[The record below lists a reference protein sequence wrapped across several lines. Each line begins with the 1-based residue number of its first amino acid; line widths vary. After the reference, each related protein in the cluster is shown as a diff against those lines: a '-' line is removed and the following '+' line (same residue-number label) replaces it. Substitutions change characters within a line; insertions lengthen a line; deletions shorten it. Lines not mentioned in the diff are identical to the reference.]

1 MHNYLSKLLYIV
13 AASKKKLFALLIAFT
28 LVSIIEAL
36 GIGMIGPFINIATNP
51 SIVLQNSFLNWAYVQ
66 TGFSNVNQFIVLM
79 GLAVILIFCVKSIF
93 SWYVQTYVFI
103 FSYEQQH
110 LLSNKLLHSYLT
122 APYTFHL
129 NKSSAHIIQNIITE
143 TKSFSNQVLIPFL
156 ASVSN
161 LIITFSLA
169 MLLAIT
175 NSLTVIVTLGMLIP
189 VFVIFNSSKSK
200 IARWGKQASDSGE
213 QMIRVINHSLG
224 GIKET
229 TILGCGP
236 YFEDKIDKQGQ
247 IYVHAMGSFFSFKLL
262 PRIVIETFLIIFLIG
277 FISIALLL
285 NQDINKMTAVLS
297 VFAFASIRLIPA
309 ISNFITGISTLKNSS
324 YTVKRIYADL
334 KELETVKVEQ
344 SPIQTTSRLSEVD
357 SNPEMLFTDEV
368 ILEKVSYRYPNAHEK
383 SLEDVSLRL
392 KKGQSIAFIGKSG
405 AGKTTLV
412 DVILGLLI
420 PESGDIKVD
429 GQSIYQDL
437 RQWQNLIGYIPQ
449 SIFLIDDTIAKNIA
463 FGVAD
468 NLIDQERLGK
478 AIKAAQLEELIERLP
493 DGSQTIVGER
503 GVLLSGGQ
511 RQRIGIARALYH
523 EREILVLDEA
533 TAALDNETEALVTQ
547 AMQSLS
553 GLKTLIIIAHR
564 LSTIEHCDCVYVLER
579 GQLVNSGSY
588 QEVVKGA
595 H

>member
-51 SIVLQNSFLNWAYVQ
+51 SIVSQNSFLNWAYVQ
-66 TGFSNVNQFIVLM
+66 TGFTSINHFIVLI
-79 GLAVILIFCVKSIF
+79 GLGVIVIFCVKSIF
-93 SWYVQTYVFI
+93 SWYAQTYVFI

-129 NKSSAHIIQNIITE
+129 SKSSAHIIQNIITE

-161 LIITFSLA
+161 LIITFSLGV
-169 MLLAIT
+169 LLAIT
-175 NSLTVIVTLGMLIP
+175 NLSTVVVTLGMLLP
-189 VFVIFNSSKSK
+189 VFIIFNSSKNK
-200 IARWGKQASDSGE
+200 IARWGKEASDSGE

-229 TILGCGP
+229 TILGCGL
-236 YFEDKIDKQGQ
+236 YFEEEIDKQGQ

-277 FISIALLL
+277 FTSIALLL

-324 YTVKRIYADL
+324 YTVNKIYADL
-334 KELETVKVEQ
+334 KELETVRVEQ
-344 SPIQTTSRLSEVD
+344 LATPQPRLVN
-357 SNPEMLFTDEV
+357 SNPEMVFKNEV

-437 RQWQNLIGYIPQ
+437 HQWQNLIGYIPQ

-463 FGVAD
+463 FGVPD
-468 NLIDQERLGK
+468 NLIDQEKLCK
-478 AIKAAQLEELIERLP
+478 AIKVAQLEDLMERLP
-493 DGSQTIVGER
+493 DGLQTMVGER

-533 TAALDNETEALVTQ
+533 TAALDNETEALVTE
-547 AMQSLS
+547 AMKSLS

-564 LSTIEHCDCVYVLER
+564 LSTIEHCDRIYVLER

-588 QEVVKGA
+588 QEVVKSA

>member
-1 MHNYLSKLLYIV
+1 MYNYLSKLLYIV
-13 AASKKKLFALLIAFT
+13 AASKRKLFALLLAFT
-28 LVSIIEAL
+28 LASVIEAL

-51 SIVLQNSFLNWAYVQ
+51 TIVSQNSFLNWAYVQ
-66 TGFSNVNQFIVLM
+66 TGFTSINHFIVLI
-79 GLAVILIFCVKSIF
+79 GLAVIAIFCVKSVF

-129 NKSSAHIIQNIITE
+129 NKSSAHIIQNIVTE
-143 TKSFSNQVLIPFL
+143 TKSFSNEVLIPFL

-161 LIITFSLA
+161 LIITFSLGV
-169 MLLAIT
+169 LLAIT
-175 NSLTVIVTLGMLIP
+175 NLSTVVVTLGMLLP
-189 VFVIFNSSKSK
+189 VFIIFNSSKNK
-200 IARWGKQASDSGE
+200 IARWGKEASDSGE

-229 TILGCGP
+229 TIIGCSP
-236 YFEDKIDKQGQ
+236 YFEEEIDKQGH
-247 IYVHAMGSFFSFKLL
+247 IYVQAMGSFFSFKLL
-262 PRIVIETFLIIFLIG
+262 PRMVIETFLIIFLIG

-309 ISNFITGISTLKNSS
+309 ISNFTTGISTLKNSS
-324 YTVKRIYADL
+324 YTVQKIYTDL
-334 KELETVKVEQ
+334 KELETVKIEQ
-344 SPIQTTSRLSEVD
+344 LQIARPTLVH
-357 SNPEMLFTDEV
+357 SNPEMLFTNEV
-368 ILEKVSYRYPNAHEK
+368 ILENVSYSYPNAHDK
-383 SLEDVSLRL
+383 SLENISLRL

-463 FGVAD
+463 FGIAD
-468 NLIDQERLGK
+468 NLIDQERLNK
-478 AIKAAQLEELIERLP
+478 AIKAAQLEELMERLP
-493 DGSQTIVGER
+493 NGSQTMVGER

-553 GLKTLIIIAHR
+553 GIKTLIIIAHR

-588 QEVVKGA
+588 QEIVKGV